1 MQKTTIKNIDVS
13 IFEDVRNDVM
23 ELLRKYTEKGKE
35 DSRYETVEEA
45 ELFVVNRS
53 CMEELM
59 VCSERLIMEYQYL
72 GDDIFKR
79 FDISNIVKI
88 INPQHPAHWY
98 KTFVDESWKQV
109 NDTELVR
116 ERLDKELAKY
126 KAILMSNTRKKIK
139 EKSIPDEKA
148 KDIYKRIKEKEF
160 PEAEKLCEFI
170 KENFDELD
178 VRISTYHERTK
189 YGAIQFMVS
198 DSKKMVN
205 LRKKVPNV
213 LWFEK
218 IEARIRKNN
227 ELILY
232 LSKAKRAFGDVYF
245 VPKKEYKRDPKT
257 IRGKKRKPSK
267 ENNNAKQ

>member
-1 MQKTTIKNIDVS
+1 MAKSVIKNLDVS

-23 ELLRKYTEKGKE
+23 EILRKFTQKE
-35 DSRYETVEEA
+35 PKNNKYETVEEA
-45 ELFVVNRS
+45 ELFIVNKE
-53 CMEELM
+53 CIDELK
-59 VCSERLIMEYQYL
+59 VCSQRLIMEYSHL
-72 GDDIFKR
+72 GEDIFKK

-109 NDTELVR
+109 NDEKLVR

-139 EKSIPDEKA
+139 EKGIPAEKA
-148 KDIYKRIKEKEF
+148 KEIFKKIEKNEF
-160 PEAEKLCEFI
+160 PKADDLCEFI

-178 VRISTYHERTK
+178 VRISTYNERTK
-189 YGAIQFMVS
+189 YGAVQFMI
-198 DSKKMVN
+198 DDKKKQVN
-205 LRKKVPNV
+205 LRKKIPNV

-218 IEARIRKNN
+218 KEKQRQRNN

-257 IRGKKRKPSK
+257 IRGNKKKS
-267 ENNNAKQ
+267 AKGEE

>member
-1 MQKTTIKNIDVS
+1 MAKSVIKNLDVS

-23 ELLRKYTEKGKE
+23 EILRKFTEKEAE
-35 DSRYETVEEA
+35 DNKYETVEEA
-45 ELFVVNRS
+45 ELFIVNKE
-53 CMEELM
+53 CIDELK
-59 VCSERLIMEYQYL
+59 VCSNRLIMEYSHL
-72 GDDIFKR
+72 GDDIFKK
-79 FDISNIVKI
+79 FGISNIVKI

-109 NDTELVR
+109 NDEELVQ

-139 EKSIPDEKA
+139 EKEIPDEKA

-160 PEAEKLCEFI
+160 PEAEELCEFI
-170 KENFDELD
+170 KNNFDELD
-178 VRISTYHERTK
+178 VRISTYNERTK
-189 YGAIQFMVS
+189 YGAVQFMIGE
-198 DSKKMVN
+198 KKKQVN
-205 LRKKVPNV
+205 LRKKIPNV

-218 IEARIRKNN
+218 QEKKRQRNN

-257 IRGKKRKPSK
+257 IRGKKRKPLE
-267 ENNNAKQ
+267 ENSNAEQ